1 MSSPQVR
8 EIEQRGNETRIEDA
22 LDLSRFSDRWIARV
36 VRSLKAGSL
45 TIETPSGA
53 RVEGKGESEGP
64 RATLILHRWRTMRR
78 LMFGGDVGFA
88 EAYMDGDW
96 STPDLATLIELAAL
110 NERALSEVT
119 AGRWFTRLIHRL
131 QHVLRA
137 NTRSGS
143 RRNIEAHYDLGN
155 DFYKLWLDPSMT
167 YSSALY
173 TNNKQSLED
182 AQDNKLTRIMDL
194 LALGGGERV
203 LEIGCGWGRLAERI
217 AGERNAHV
225 TGLTLSPS
233 QLAAARERIAKAG
246 VNDKADLRL
255 QDYRDVTEKFDRVV
269 SIEMIEAVG
278 EKYWPAYF
286 GKIAEVLNPGGRAV
300 LQVITIAGERFD
312 FYRKNADFIQRYIF
326 PGGMLPS
333 HGVMLEQIKNA
344 GMRFLSLETFG
355 ESYARTLNEWN
366 RRFQRAW
373 PQIEAMGYSKRFKRT
388 WEYYLAYCEGGFR
401 SKAIDVGLYVMEKP
415 AH

>member
-1 MSSPQVR
+1 MSSQAPEIGQR
-8 EIEQRGNETRIEDA
+8 EARSGFEGA
-22 LDLSRFSDRWIARV
+22 LDRSRFADRWIAHV
-36 VRSLKAGSL
+36 LRSLKVGHL
-45 TIETPSGA
+45 TFETPSGT
-53 RVEGKGESEGP
+53 RVEGTGEIEGP

-96 STPDLATLIELAAL
+96 STPDLATFIELAAR
-110 NERALSEVT
+110 NEQALSEVT
-119 AGRWFTRLIHRL
+119 AGRWFNRFVHRL
-131 QHVLRA
+131 VHLLRA
-137 NTRSGS
+137 NTKSGS

-173 TNNKQSLED
+173 ANAKQSLED
-182 AQDNKLTRIMDL
+182 AQDNKLARIMDL
-194 LALGGGERV
+194 LALKGGERV
-203 LEIGCGWGRLAERI
+203 LEIGCGWGRLAERLST
-217 AGERNAHV
+217 ERKAHV

-233 QLAAARERIAKAG
+233 QLAGAKERIAKAG
-246 VNDKADLRL
+246 AEGRTDLRL

-286 GKIAEVLNPGGRAV
+286 GKISEVLNAGGRAV
-300 LQVITIAGERFD
+300 LQVITIADERFEL
-312 FYRKNADFIQRYIF
+312 YRKNADFIQRYIF

-333 HGVMLEQIKNA
+333 HSVMLDQIKQA
-344 GMRFLSLETFG
+344 GMKFVSLENFG
-355 ESYARTLNEWN
+355 ESYAHTLNEWN

-373 PQIEAMGYSKRFKRT
+373 PEIEAMGYTKKFKRT

-401 SKAIDVGLYVMEKP
+401 SGAIDVGLYVMEKP

>member
-1 MSSPQVR
+1 MSSQAP
-8 EIEQRGNETRIEDA
+8 EIERRDGQTAIEEV
-22 LDLSRFSDRWIARV
+22 LDHSRFTDRWIAHV
-36 VRSLKAGSL
+36 LRSLKIGHL

-53 RVEGKGESEGP
+53 RVEGKGEIEGP

-110 NERALSEVT
+110 NETALSEVT
-119 AGRWFTRLIHRL
+119 AGRWFNRVLHRMRHL
-131 QHVLRA
+131 LRA
-137 NTRSGS
+137 NTKSGS

-173 TNNKQSLED
+173 ADAKQSLED
-182 AQDNKLTRIMDL
+182 AQDNKLARIMDL
-194 LALGGGERV
+194 LALNGGERV

-217 AGERNAHV
+217 ATERNAHV

-233 QLAAARERIAKAG
+233 QLKGARERLAKAG
-246 VNDKADLRL
+246 AADKSDLRL
-255 QDYRDVTEKFDRVV
+255 QDYRDVAETFDRVV

-286 GKIAEVLNPGGRAV
+286 GKIAQVLNAGGRAV
-300 LQVITIAGERFD
+300 LQVITIAEERFEL
-312 FYRKNADFIQRYIF
+312 YRRNADFIQRYVF

-333 HGVMLEQIKNA
+333 HGVMLEQIKQA
-344 GMRFLSLETFG
+344 GMKFISLENFG
-355 ESYARTLNEWN
+355 ESYAHTLNEWN

-373 PQIEAMGYSKRFKRT
+373 PEIEVMGYSKKFKRT

-415 AH
+415 AN

>member
-1 MSSPQVR
+1 MSSQAPQ
-8 EIEQRGNETRIEDA
+8 IERHESRTRIEDV
-22 LDLSRFSDRWIARV
+22 LDHSRFADRWIAHV
-36 VRSLKAGSL
+36 LRSLKIGHL

-53 RVEGKGESEGP
+53 RVEGKGEIEGP

-78 LMFGGDVGFA
+78 LMFGGDVGFS

-96 STPDLATLIELAAL
+96 STPDLATLIELAVRNEKAL
-110 NERALSEVT
+110 CEVT
-119 AGRWFTRLIHRL
+119 AGRWFTRFLHRARHL
-131 QHVLRA
+131 LRA
-137 NTRSGS
+137 NTKSGS

-155 DFYKLWLDPSMT
+155 DFYRLWLDPSMT

-173 TNNKQSLED
+173 ATPKQSLED
-182 AQDNKLTRIMDL
+182 AQDNKLARIMDL
-194 LALGGGERV
+194 LAIKNRERV
-203 LEIGCGWGRLAERI
+203 LEIGCGWGRLAERL
-217 AGERNAHV
+217 ATERNAHV

-233 QLAAARERIAKAG
+233 QLAGAKERLAKAG
-246 VNDKADLRL
+246 ASDKADLRL
-255 QDYRDVTEKFDRVV
+255 QDYRDVSEKFDRVV

-286 GKIAEVLNPGGRAV
+286 GKIAEVLKPGGRAV
-300 LQVITIAGERFD
+300 LQVITIANERFE

-333 HGVMLEQIKNA
+333 HHVMLEQIKQA
-344 GMRFLSLETFG
+344 GMKFVSLENFG
-355 ESYARTLNEWN
+355 QSYAHTLNEWN

-373 PQIEAMGYSKRFKRT
+373 PEIEAMGYKKKFKRT

-401 SKAIDVGLYVMEKP
+401 SGSINVGLYVMEKP

>member
-1 MSSPQVR
+1 MPQIGQHDAR
-8 EIEQRGNETRIEDA
+8 ATIEDA
-22 LDLSRFSDRWIARV
+22 LDHSRFADRWIARV
-36 VRSLKAGSL
+36 VRSLKIGHL

-53 RVEGKGESEGP
+53 RVEGRGEIEGP
-64 RATLILHRWRTMRR
+64 RATLVLHKWRTMRR

-110 NERALSEVT
+110 NEKALSEVT
-119 AGRWFTRLIHRL
+119 AGRWFKRLLHRVN
-131 QHVLRA
+131 HVLRA

-155 DFYKLWLDPSMT
+155 DFYRLWLDPSMT

-173 TNNKQSLED
+173 ADPKQTLED
-182 AQDNKLTRIMDL
+182 AQDHKLERIMDL
-194 LALGGGERV
+194 LSLRGGERV
-203 LEIGCGWGRLAERI
+203 LEIGCGWGRLAERLTT
-217 AGERNAHV
+217 ERDALV

-233 QLAAARERIAKAG
+233 QLAGAQERIAKAG
-246 VNDKADLRL
+246 AQGKADLRL
-255 QDYRDVTEKFDRVV
+255 QDYRDVSEKFDRVV

-286 GKIAEVLNPGGRAV
+286 GKIAQVLNPGGRAV
-300 LQVITIAGERFD
+300 LQVITIAGERFEL
-312 FYRKNADFIQRYIF
+312 YRRNADFIQRYIF

-333 HGVMLEQIKNA
+333 DTVMREQIAQA
-344 GMRFLSLETFG
+344 GMKFVSLETFG
-355 ESYARTLNEWN
+355 PSYAATLNEWN

-373 PQIEAMGYSKRFKRT
+373 PKIEAMGYSRKFKRT

-401 SKAIDVGLYVMEKP
+401 SKAIDVGLYVVEKP
-415 AH
+415 AR

>member
-1 MSSPQVR
+1 MSSQAP
-8 EIEQRGNETRIEDA
+8 EIERHEGRTRIENV
-22 LDLSRFSDRWIARV
+22 LDHSRFADRWIARV
-36 VRSLKAGSL
+36 LRSLKIGHL

-53 RVEGKGESEGP
+53 RVEGRGDIDGP
-64 RATLILHRWRTMRR
+64 RAILVLHRWRTMRR

-110 NERALSEVT
+110 NEQALSEVT
-119 AGRWFTRLIHRL
+119 AGRWFNRLLHRVR
-131 QHVLRA
+131 HILRA
-137 NTRSGS
+137 NTKSGS

-155 DFYKLWLDPSMT
+155 DFYRLWLDPSMT

-173 TNNKQSLED
+173 ASPKQSLED
-182 AQDNKLTRIMDL
+182 AQDNKLARIMDL
-194 LALGGGERV
+194 LAVSGGERV
-203 LEIGCGWGRLAERI
+203 LEIGCGWGRLAERLTT
-217 AGERNAHV
+217 ERNAHV

-233 QLAAARERIAKAG
+233 QLKGAGERIAKAG
-246 VNDKADLRL
+246 ASAKADLRL
-255 QDYRDVTEKFDRVV
+255 QDYRDVSEKFDRVV

-278 EKYWPAYF
+278 EKYWPTYF

-300 LQVITIAGERFD
+300 LQVITIADERFEL
-312 FYRKNADFIQRYIF
+312 YRRNADFIQRYVF

-333 HGVMLEQIKNA
+333 DTIMREQIARA
-344 GMRFLSLETFG
+344 GMKFVSRENFG

-373 PQIEAMGYSKRFKRT
+373 PEIEGMGYSKKFKRT

-401 SKAIDVGLYVMEKP
+401 SKAIDVALYVMDKP

>member
-1 MSSPQVR
+1 MSSQAPQ
-8 EIEQRGNETRIEDA
+8 IERHESRTRIEDV
-22 LDLSRFSDRWIARV
+22 LDHSRFADRWIAHV
-36 VRSLKAGSL
+36 LRSLKIGHL

-53 RVEGKGESEGP
+53 RVEGKGEIEGP

-78 LMFGGDVGFA
+78 LMFGGDVGFS

-96 STPDLATLIELAAL
+96 STPDLATLIELAVRNEKAL
-110 NERALSEVT
+110 CEVT
-119 AGRWFTRLIHRL
+119 AGRWFTRFLHRARHL
-131 QHVLRA
+131 LRA
-137 NTRSGS
+137 NTKSGS

-155 DFYKLWLDPSMT
+155 DFYRLWLDPSMT

-173 TNNKQSLED
+173 ATPKQSLED
-182 AQDNKLTRIMDL
+182 AQDNKLARIMDL
-194 LALGGGERV
+194 LAIKNRERV
-203 LEIGCGWGRLAERI
+203 LEIGCGWGRLAERL
-217 AGERNAHV
+217 ATERNAHV

-233 QLAAARERIAKAG
+233 QLAGAKERLVKAG
-246 VNDKADLRL
+246 ASDKADLRL
-255 QDYRDVTEKFDRVV
+255 QDYRDVSEKFDRVV

-286 GKIAEVLNPGGRAV
+286 GKIAEVLKPGGRAV
-300 LQVITIAGERFD
+300 LQVITIANERFE

-333 HGVMLEQIKNA
+333 HHVMLEQIRQA
-344 GMRFLSLETFG
+344 GMKFVSLENFG
-355 ESYARTLNEWN
+355 QSYAHTLNEWN

-373 PQIEAMGYSKRFKRT
+373 PEIEAMGYKKKFKRT

-401 SKAIDVGLYVMEKP
+401 SGSINVGLYVMEKP

>member
-1 MSSPQVR
+1 MSSQIERR
-8 EIEQRGNETRIEDA
+8 ERQSRIEDV
-22 LDLSRFSDRWIARV
+22 LDPSRFSDRWIARV
-36 VRSLKAGSL
+36 VRSLKIGHL
-45 TIETPSGA
+45 TIQTPSGA
-53 RVEGKGESEGP
+53 RVEGRGEIDGP

-110 NERALSEVT
+110 NEQALSEVT
-119 AGRWFTRLIHRL
+119 AGRWFKRFLHRVKHL
-131 QHVLRA
+131 LRA

-155 DFYKLWLDPSMT
+155 DFYRLWLDPSMT

-173 TNNKQSLED
+173 ASPKQSLED
-182 AQDNKLTRIMDL
+182 AQDNKLARIMDL
-194 LALGGGERV
+194 LDLKGGERV
-203 LEIGCGWGRLAERI
+203 LEIGCGWGRLAERLTT
-217 AGERNAHV
+217 ERNAYV

-233 QLAAARERIAKAG
+233 QLAGAKERIAKAG
-246 VNDKADLRL
+246 AADRADLRL

-286 GKIAEVLNPGGRAV
+286 GKISSVLKPGGRAV
-300 LQVITIAGERFD
+300 LQVITIADERFPL
-312 FYRKNADFIQRYIF
+312 YRANADFIQRYIF

-333 HGVMLEQIKNA
+333 PSIMKEQIAQA
-344 GMRFLSLETFG
+344 GMKFSSLETFG
-355 ESYARTLNEWN
+355 DSYARTLNEWN

-373 PQIEAMGYSKRFKRT
+373 PEIEAMGYSRKFKRT

-401 SKAIDVGLYVMEKP
+401 SRSIDVALYVMTKP
-415 AH
+415 AN